1 MGGSWVR
8 SRWCWGAILVV
19 FQAARSHKWLGVI
32 SQVVGCD
39 LVGVGVRRDQ
49 CDLGLCAQSQ
59 QLCPLFAI

>member
-1 MGGSWVR
+1 M
-8 SRWCWGAILVV
+8 GAISLV
-19 FQAARSHKWLGVI
+19 LGCDLGGVSGGAI
-32 SQVVGCD
+32 SQVAGCD